1 MVLIFVRLGGVFVKN
16 VDYKLYLVTDRKVL
30 KERDLYKS
38 IEEAI
43 KGGVTLVQLREK
55 EMSTLDFYE
64 SALKLKKITETYK
77 IPLIINDRIDIALA
91 INADG
96 VHIGQSDM
104 PLIKARELLGKDKI
118 IGVSAHSIE
127 EALEAERN
135 GATYLGVGAIYNTS
149 TKGDA
154 QAVSLEELKNIK
166 NSVKIP
172 VVGIGGINEENA
184 NKVIETGVDGIS
196 VISGILSAQ
205 KIKDKARV
213 MFDIVKKN
221 STK

>member
-154 QAVSLEELKNIK
+154 QAVGLEELKNIK

-213 MFDIVKKN
+213 MFDIVKKS

>member
-1 MVLIFVRLGGVFVKN
+1 MKN

>member
-1 MVLIFVRLGGVFVKN
+1 MKN

-154 QAVSLEELKNIK
+154 QAVGLEELKNIK

-213 MFDIVKKN
+213 MFDIVKKS